1 MIHLFISGD
10 ISIALTDTKNQDLP
24 FTIDDN
30 QDGTFT
36 IAYTPKLPGVHCIS
50 VLFGDNEIP
59 ISPIKVNV
67 EPSVDINKIH
77 IEGLE
82 TSKLICVGQIENEIF
97 LLHRFCLF
105 SVQRF
110 LFYLTLLYILAPIV
124 GQPAQVTLNT
134 SAAGPVPANAI
145 HARVT
150 GPTGKT
156 QDAIVTP
163 AAQGYNLRFNVP
175 EPGPYT
181 IETDVSTLPLRPVDI
196 TAIEPIDA
204 SKVRAYGPGLS
215 QGTVHKPADFT
226 VDTRGAGN
234 GQLGVTVE
242 GPSESKIDYEDNNDG
257 SCRVIYHPTGSP
269 I

>member
-1 MIHLFISGD
+1 MVLCLYSSSYVSTLSFSLF
-10 ISIALTDTKNQDLP
+10 
-24 FTIDDN
+24 
-30 QDGTFT
+30 
-36 IAYTPKLPGVHCIS
+36 
-50 VLFGDNEIP
+50 
-59 ISPIKVNV
+59 
-67 EPSVDINKIH
+67 
-77 IEGLE
+77 
-82 TSKLICVGQIENEIF
+82 
-97 LLHRFCLF
+97 
-105 SVQRF
+105 
-110 LFYLTLLYILAPIV
+110 YILAPIV

-150 GPTGKT
+150 GPTGKV

-163 AAQGYNLRFNVP
+163 AGSGYNLRFNVP

-181 IETDVSTLPLRPVDI
+181 IETDVSTLPLRPVEI

-257 SCRVIYHPTGSP
+257 SCRVIYHPTGSAILFVFVFTFFDNFSSSEKSQLLAITISISYTKGNISP
-269 I
+269 ARLFMQPYNLISIHELFVVLVLVLIRTVCTLLSHRMSLPYIIRYLIYLHE

>member
-1 MIHLFISGD
+1 M
-10 ISIALTDTKNQDLP
+10 
-24 FTIDDN
+24 
-30 QDGTFT
+30 
-36 IAYTPKLPGVHCIS
+36 
-50 VLFGDNEIP
+50 
-59 ISPIKVNV
+59 
-67 EPSVDINKIH
+67 
-77 IEGLE
+77 
-82 TSKLICVGQIENEIF
+82 
-97 LLHRFCLF
+97 
-105 SVQRF
+105 
-110 LFYLTLLYILAPIV
+110 

-134 SAAGPVPANAI
+134 SAAGPVPANTI

-181 IETDVSTLPLRPVDI
+181 IETEVSSLPLRPAEI

-234 GQLGVTVE
+234 GQLGVTIE

-257 SCRVIYHPTGSP
+257 SCRVIYHPTGSS
-269 I
+269 IYMLVFSLLSVLTSFHRLENRSSWQLQYQYLIRRQTYYRFAFSCSRTTRS